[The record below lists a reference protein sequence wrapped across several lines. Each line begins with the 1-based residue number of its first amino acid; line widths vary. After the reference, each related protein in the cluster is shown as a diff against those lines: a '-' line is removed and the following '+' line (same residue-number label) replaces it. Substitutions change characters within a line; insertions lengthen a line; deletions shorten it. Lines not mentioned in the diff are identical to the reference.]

1 MPPATFL
8 PMRMAGR
15 VLAEPGGEHEQRYT
29 PVGCRE
35 LRGRDRWASA
45 ARGGGSLLSPLQC
58 TGGFRLL
65 KMQDAARSCNSPR
78 A

>member
-8 PMRMAGR
+8 PMRMDGR
-15 VLAEPGGEHEQRYT
+15 VLAEPGGSTSSVT
-29 PVGCRE
+29 PPWDAGSCGDGTGGHR
-35 LRGRDRWASA
+35 LRG
-45 ARGGGSLLSPLQC
+45 GGGSLLSPPQC